1 MSSLCHAQR
10 LCKIHSN
17 DWCDMNK
24 EKWSIVCDKIETAI
38 TLGHYPPGEKLP
50 TEPELAAQFGVG
62 RYSIRRAIAE
72 LAKAGKVSV
81 EQGRG
86 TFVESGP
93 LLEYAIGARTRLRK
107 NLLSQGVDLHGEL
120 LSAQIITAHPRIAQ
134 ALNLDKDAQ
143 VIQSQRITFADGVP
157 LAFGTSH
164 HCAKRFVDFV
174 ARRDVLG
181 SVTETYKSY
190 GIDDYLRAETTMH
203 ARLARAEE
211 AKTLKL
217 HPQTAVMVVRAKDQL
232 LDGTPISFSEV
243 IWAASRVKFTMT
255 NED

>member
-1 MSSLCHAQR
+1 
-10 LCKIHSN
+10 
-17 DWCDMNK
+17 MNRN
-24 EKWSIVCDKIETAI
+24 KWSIVCDGIEMAI
-38 TLGHYPPGEKLP
+38 TSGQYPPGEKLP
-50 TEPELAAQFGVG
+50 TEPELAIQFGVG
-62 RYSIRRAIAE
+62 RHSVRRAIAE

-93 LLEYAIGARTRLRK
+93 LLEYAIGQRTRLRK
-107 NLLSQGVDLHGEL
+107 NLLSQGVDIHGEL
-120 LSAQIITAHPRIAQ
+120 LDAQIITASAEVAR
-134 ALNLDKDAQ
+134 ALNLGEGAQ
-143 VIQSQRITFADGVP
+143 VLQSQRITFGDGVP
-157 LAFGTSH
+157 LAFGRAF
-164 HCAKRFVDFV
+164 HCPNRFPDFV

-181 SVTETYKSY
+181 SATEAYKTY
-190 GIDDYLRAETTMH
+190 GIDDYLRAQTTMH
-203 ARLARAEE
+203 ARLAQAHE

-217 HPQTAVMVVRAKDQL
+217 HPQTAVMVVRAIDQL